1 MHFSIRPFP
10 RFSVHC
16 SVACNNGPFQS
27 QDTVWNWDEIATRM
41 TSDQVS
47 EAKKLARHWKPKSK

>member
-10 RFSVHC
+10 RFSIHC
-16 SVACNNGPFQS
+16 PVACNNGSFQS

-41 TSDQVS
+41 TSDQLA
-47 EAKKLARHWKPKSK
+47 EAKKLARVVAKSK